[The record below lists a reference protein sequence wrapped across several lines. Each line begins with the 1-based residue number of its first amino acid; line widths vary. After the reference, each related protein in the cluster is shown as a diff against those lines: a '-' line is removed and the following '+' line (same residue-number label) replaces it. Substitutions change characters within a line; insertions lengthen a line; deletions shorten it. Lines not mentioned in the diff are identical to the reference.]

1 MKVSPEQLSVQFGS
15 YPDEGRGNPTARSS
29 GDNDPRK
36 AGLANLRA
44 ATCSESRAGSESTVV
59 TPTRPLRGEGRRIA
73 GKQPMSA
80 PVMVT
85 GVMGAARREG
95 SLRQRGRPDRV
106 RGLRPATLSVGQ
118 RFDRAS
124 ERPIVLAKPGNAGGG
139 KGPHFRVLLRKT
151 RARRLAR

>member
-1 MKVSPEQLSVQFGS
+1 
-15 YPDEGRGNPTARSS
+15 
-29 GDNDPRK
+29 
-36 AGLANLRA
+36 
-44 ATCSESRAGSESTVV
+44 
-59 TPTRPLRGEGRRIA
+59 
-73 GKQPMSA
+73 MSA

-95 SLRQRGRPDRV
+95 FLRQRGRPGGV
-106 RGLRPATLSVGQ
+106 RGLRPATLSMGQ
-118 RFDRAS
+118 RSDWAS